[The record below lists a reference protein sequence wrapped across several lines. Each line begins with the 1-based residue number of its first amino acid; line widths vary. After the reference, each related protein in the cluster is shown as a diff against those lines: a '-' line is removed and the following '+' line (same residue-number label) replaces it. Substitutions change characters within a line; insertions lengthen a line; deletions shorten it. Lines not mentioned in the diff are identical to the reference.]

1 MSEINNVLSSKLQN
15 IFGKQTEQLMKYNEV
30 VRVGV
35 NRTWFLFNIFFLY
48 KR

>member
-1 MSEINNVLSSKLQN
+1 MSEINDVLSSKLQN

-30 VRVGV
+30 VRTG
-35 NRTWFLFNIFFLY
+35 TIMAWFLFKIFFLY